1 MDSAD
6 VDTKSTGDLLH
17 QLKSARRLSQEYN
30 ELLDVLPDI
39 IYKLDPDGH
48 FTYLSKAIAILG
60 YTREE
65 LIGKHFSVIVHPD
78 DLPNVSRDKVLP
90 RYRGKVTGLAAMPKL
105 FDERRTGHRV
115 TKNLVVRLMPKGA
128 AAGKEAVIDHALQ
141 SEICATGHYRESG
154 SPDCPQFEGSVGT
167 IKRVAPLSENAV
179 EFYGEIATFG
189 TYNGEGTNRQRKFE
203 GTVGVIRDISERMRL
218 GQEKAKLEVQLLHS
232 QKMEALGT
240 LAGGVA
246 HDLNNILGVL
256 VGYSELMLE
265 MIPQEDPLRSYAS
278 DILQASER
286 GAVIIQDLLTLTR
299 RGVAVSK
306 VVNLNTV
313 VSDYF
318 ETPEFEKLKT
328 YHHNVVFRRELEKD
342 LLNIKGSA
350 VHLGKTVMNLLLNAA
365 EAIAGP
371 GEVMIKT
378 ENRYVEEPIR
388 GNGEI
393 QEGDYVVLTVTDNGG
408 GIAPAE
414 IGKIF
419 EPFYTKKT
427 MGRSGT
433 GLGLAV
439 VWGTVKDH
447 HGHIDVSSEE
457 GKGSAFVLT
466 LPATREELSRE
477 HPKASPEEY
486 RGRGESILIIDD
498 VEGQRQVAARMLT
511 RLNYQV
517 HAVCSGEEAVEYLKS
532 NTADLLLLDMIMN
545 PGIDGLETYRRIL
558 AGNPK
563 QKAVIVSGFSE
574 TERVDRAF
582 ELGAGAYVQK
592 PYLLEKIGVAIR
604 DELMRDAAVNPSN
617 RPRGCGC

>member
-1 MDSAD
+1 MDSDDGDRNSA
-6 VDTKSTGDLLH
+6 GDLFH
-17 QLKSARRLSQEYN
+17 QLKNARRLTQEYN

-48 FTYLSKAIAILG
+48 FTYLSKAITILG

-65 LIGKHFSVIVHPD
+65 LIGRHFSVIVHPD
-78 DLPNVSRDKVLP
+78 DLPNVSRVEVLP
-90 RYRGKVTGLAAMPKL
+90 RYRGKVTARGAMPKL

-115 TKNLVVRLMPKGA
+115 TRNLVVRLIPKGA
-128 AAGKEAVIDHALQ
+128 AAGNETVADQAFQ

-154 SPDCPQFEGSVGT
+154 TPDSPQFEGGAGT
-167 IKRVAPLSENAV
+167 IRQAAPASENAV

-189 TYNGEGTNRQRKFE
+189 KYNGEDTNRRRKFE

-218 GQEKAKLEVQLLHS
+218 GQEKAKLEAQLLHS

-265 MIPQEDPLRSYAS
+265 MIPEDNPLRNYAS

-299 RGVAVSK
+299 RGVAVSR
-306 VVNLNTV
+306 VINLNSV
-313 VSDYF
+313 ISDYF
-318 ETPEFEKLKT
+318 TTPEFERLKAR
-328 YHHNVVFRRELEKD
+328 HHNVNFSTGLEKD

-365 EAIAGP
+365 EAITGP
-371 GEVMIKT
+371 AGEVVITT
-378 ENRYVEEPIR
+378 ENRYVEEPLR

-393 QEGDYVVLTVTDNGG
+393 PEGDYVVLTVTDNGG

-414 IGKIF
+414 LGKIF
-419 EPFYTKKT
+419 EPFYTKKV

-457 GKGSAFVLT
+457 GKGSTFMLY

-477 HPKASPEEY
+477 QPKVSPEAY
-486 RGRGESILIIDD
+486 LGRGESILIIDD
-498 VEGQRQVAARMLT
+498 VEGQRQVASRMLT

-517 HAVCSGEEAVEYLKS
+517 HAVCSGEEAVEYLKM

-545 PGIDGLETYRRIL
+545 PGIDGLETYRRVLKI
-558 AGNPK
+558 NPK

-574 TERVDRAF
+574 TERVDQAF

-592 PYLLEKIGVAIR
+592 PYMLEKIGLAIR
-604 DELMRDAAVNPSN
+604 DELARTAAVDHSN
-617 RPRGCGC
+617 RPCG